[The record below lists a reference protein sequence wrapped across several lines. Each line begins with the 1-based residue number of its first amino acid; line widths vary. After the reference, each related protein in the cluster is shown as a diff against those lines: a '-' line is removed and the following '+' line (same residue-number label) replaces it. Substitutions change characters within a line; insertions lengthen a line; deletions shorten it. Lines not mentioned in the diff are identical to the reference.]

1 MPRSLQQSTGAQNPS
16 LQPFIP
22 TFLYRRLSFLALP
35 QTSLTHSSLRAFSHC
50 FASLGF
56 SSPDTCFT
64 HSLIFFGVCS
74 DFSSSEMATL
84 SSLSTVLMSSLSH
97 SILVYPTHSNQ
108 QTLGEFILSTI
119 YCLPLRQQDFF
130 LFYPL
135 HYFASAQ
142 HGTWDVM
149 CVPQNM
155 LTG

>member
-1 MPRSLQQSTGAQNPS
+1 
-16 LQPFIP
+16 
-22 TFLYRRLSFLALP
+22 
-35 QTSLTHSSLRAFSHC
+35 
-50 FASLGF
+50 
-56 SSPDTCFT
+56 
-64 HSLIFFGVCS
+64 
-74 DFSSSEMATL
+74 MATL

-155 LTG
+155 LTGWMWSRLQALHRKLLTIHLKTHFTLNSNSPTFLHQLENYKIILFQLMSPYFYPLHTHTDTHTPPPLPPPKPVFS